1 MNSMSGIRK
10 RVRRLACR
18 LGLDANPLRRRTD
31 KIATFLAAQL
41 LLVFLVGAPLLAITA
56 YGWAG
61 RVGAAEQRAER
72 SWREVPAVLLKSVPA
87 PNSLASGLFGYSWV
101 PARWVAPNGQ
111 DRSGNIAVD
120 VGMAAGRTVRIWVDA
135 AGRPTDVPLAHRA
148 VQARAATVAA
158 VATLALVIVLSFLA
172 WAGRKLLDRRRLA
185 DWELA
190 WAIVGPKW
198 TRRFRSRG

>member
-1 MNSMSGIRK
+1 MSGIRK

-31 KIATFLAAQL
+31 KIATLLAALL
-41 LLVFLVGAPLLAITA
+41 LLVFLAGAPLLAIAA

-87 PNSLASGLFGYSWV
+87 PNSFGTGLFGYSWV

-111 DRSGNIAVD
+111 ARSGRIPVE
-120 VGMAAGRTVRIWVDA
+120 VGIAAGRTVPVWVDA
-135 AGRPTDVPLAHRA
+135 AGRPTDAPLTDRA

-158 VATLALVIVLSFLA
+158 VATLALVVVLAVLA
-172 WAGRKLLDRRRLA
+172 WAGRKLLDRRRLT

-198 TRRFRSRG
+198 TRRFWSRG

>member
-1 MNSMSGIRK
+1 MSGIRK

-41 LLVFLVGAPLLAITA
+41 LLVFLVGAPLLAIAA

>member
-1 MNSMSGIRK
+1 MSGIRK
-10 RVRRLACR
+10 RARRLACR

-31 KIATFLAAQL
+31 RVATFLAAQL
-41 LLVFLVGAPLLAITA
+41 LLVVLVGVPLVAIAA

-61 RVGAAEQRAER
+61 RIGAAEQRAER

-87 PNSLASGLFGYSWV
+87 PNSFAGGLFGYAWV

-111 DRSGNIAVD
+111 PRLGNIAVD
-120 VGMAAGRTVRIWVDA
+120 VGVSAGRTVPIWVNA
-135 AGRPTDVPLAHRA
+135 AGRPTDAPLTRRA

-158 VATLALVIVLSFLA
+158 VATLASLCVVALLA
-172 WAGRKLLDRRRLA
+172 WAGRALLDRRRLA

-198 TRRFRSRG
+198 TKRFRSRG

>member
-1 MNSMSGIRK
+1 MSGIRK

-120 VGMAAGRTVRIWVDA
+120 VGMAAGRTVPIWVDA
-135 AGRPTDVPLAHRA
+135 AGRPTDAPLTHRA

-172 WAGRKLLDRRRLA
+172 WAGRTLLDRRRLA